1 MSKKKKQQQT
11 RRQER
16 RFYPQ
21 STFSPWLVRTFGAV
35 GAAVMGAGALA
46 MYRDMFAGD
55 EKMKAIP
62 SYLVAGGAVLTGLA
76 IWLGTSSDPPI
87 RVGAPGIGMDR
98 GEVRRMPWYNVEKIT
113 FESGA
118 LSLVVVG
125 KDEAGQSW
133 TLRVPVKAH
142 PEAVGWIVEE
152 AQTRIPKKVD
162 ISDEMLAK
170 LPRAEPHAGTLI
182 DLEPLQVVGKKCAA
196 SGKTISY
203 EPDAR
208 VCERCE
214 RVYFKR
220 SVPKKCKCGA
230 SLGPL
235 RDSKG
240 QDEGEAAS
248 EDEAEAEAD
257 APESERTESASS
269 ATKTAEV

>member
-1 MSKKKKQQQT
+1 MSKKKKKHEQK

-21 STFSPWLVRTFGAV
+21 STFSPWLVRTFGAL
-35 GAAVMGAGALA
+35 GAATMGAGALG
-46 MYRDMFAGD
+46 MYKEMFAAD
-55 EKMKAIP
+55 EKLKAIP

-98 GEVRRMPWYNVEKIT
+98 GEVRRMPWYNVDAIT

-125 KDEAGQSW
+125 KDDAGQSW
-133 TLRVPVKAH
+133 TLKVPVKAQ
-142 PEAVGWIVEE
+142 PEAVAWIVDE
-152 AQTRIPKKVD
+152 AQRRIPKKVD

-170 LPRAEPHAGTLI
+170 LPRAEEHAGTII
-182 DLEPLQVVGKKCAA
+182 DLEPLQVVGKRCAA

-208 VCERCE
+208 ICERCE

-230 SLGPL
+230 DLAHL

-240 QDEGEAAS
+240 QDETEEEPA
-248 EDEAEAEAD
+248 ETDEASDVAETG
-257 APESERTESASS
+257 APDSEP
-269 ATKTAEV
+269 TKTAEV